1 MEKDAFY
8 FPHFSNA
15 RNDRKIKRLRKELGA
30 EGYGVYF
37 MILET
42 LRDQQDFCYP
52 MEDIDLLSEE
62 FDVSEAKVRTVIC
75 NYGLFDINN
84 EQNFFSPKLI
94 EYLEPYFKMKNQRK
108 NAAKARWAKHQE
120 INMLGEISDATALQP
135 HNDRSATAM
144 RPHNDR
150 NATEM
155 QSKVKESKVKKS
167 KETNILFDESVDMDA
182 SANVKLKEKTK
193 AQAEDVYKAYPT
205 KCPVS
210 QRSTSK
216 SSKDKDKIASLIKK
230 REYTPEGL
238 TNVIHAYIQECEGS
252 KTFVKNFSTFLNNI
266 PDIEPQPEPEPTQ
279 KPTNDEYCF
288 APKGIQL

>member
-94 EYLEPYFKMKNQRK
+94 KYLEPYFKMKNQRK
-108 NAAKARWAKHQE
+108 NAAKARWAKHPK
-120 INMLGEISDATALQP
+120 INLLGEISDATALRP
-135 HNDRSATAM
+135 HNDRSAT
-144 RPHNDR
+144 
-150 NATEM
+150 EM
-155 QSKVKESKVKKS
+155 QRKVKESKVKES
-167 KETNILFDESVDMDA
+167 KQTNILLDESVDMDA

-193 AQAEDVYKAYPT
+193 AQAADVYKAYPT

-230 REYTPEGL
+230 GEYTSEGL

-266 PDIEPQPEPEPTQ
+266 PDIEPQPDPEPTQ
-279 KPTNDEYCF
+279 KTTYDEHCF